1 MVIHINIIM
10 ATNMKRDDLHEVLE
24 TLSRTREVAREHL
37 PIDHSF
43 IPFDIL
49 LHVFSAHTRNERLS
63 VKGLFAKL
71 PFSDMGIRYH
81 FDKLVSSGWITLAPD
96 ETDGRVKL
104 CAPSN
109 RLIDSIQ
116 ALALDFKS
124 KESQGTKSKQASQ
137 NYKPTDRQAEWS

>member
-1 MVIHINIIM
+1 
-10 ATNMKRDDLHEVLE
+10 MKRDDLHEVLE
-24 TLSRTREVAREHL
+24 TLNRTREVTREHL

-49 LHVFSAHTRNERLS
+49 LHVFAAHTRNERLS

-81 FDKLVSSGWITLAPD
+81 FDKLVTAGWITLTPD

-104 CAPSN
+104 CAPSS

-116 ALALDFKS
+116 ALAEDFKTR
-124 KESQGTKSKQASQ
+124 ESQVNRTKQASQ
-137 NYKPTDRQAEWS
+137 NYRPATQRVDWS

>member
-1 MVIHINIIM
+1 
-10 ATNMKRDDLHEVLE
+10 MKRDDLHEVLE
-24 TLSRTREVAREHL
+24 TLHRTREVTREHL

-49 LHVFSAHTRNERLS
+49 LHVFAAHTRNERLS

-81 FDKLVSSGWITLAPD
+81 FDKLVTAGWINLKSD

-104 CAPSN
+104 CSPSE
-109 RLIDSIQ
+109 RLIGSIQ
-116 ALALDFKS
+116 ALAEDFKS
-124 KESQGTKSKQASQ
+124 KENQVAKSKQANQ
-137 NYKPTDRQAEWS
+137 NYRDTTQRVEWS